1 MKGQR
6 SGWETYVSLV
16 ETEVLGHKPSQRDD
30 ARAVLQLEEEER
42 QAFVQLGLERVVVAY
57 LERERA

>member
-1 MKGQR
+1 MEGQR

-16 ETEVLGHKPSQRDD
+16 ETEVLGDEPSQRDD

-42 QAFVQLGLERVVVAY
+42 QAFVQLGLERVVVAD
-57 LERERA
+57 LERERT

>member
-6 SGWETYVSLV
+6 SGWKTYVSLV
-16 ETEVLGHKPSQRDD
+16 ETEVLGHEPSQRDD

-42 QAFVQLGLERVVVAY
+42 QAFVQLGLKRVVVAD
-57 LERERA
+57 LE